1 MNGVGQVERK
11 TQDRIIK
18 LFSDSDKLD
27 YKYLGNWHDRE
38 NNSNIEEKYLH
49 KYLVKKGYSK
59 QLINRA
65 IEMLVNAANNQ
76 VDKLYYVNKEVSD
89 QLQKNINILKSNIKF
104 YRNKFNSDTIG
115 KIIMIVMLSMLLFG
129 IVMCIFNG

>member
-1 MNGVGQVERK
+1 M
-11 TQDRIIK
+11 
-18 LFSDSDKLD
+18 
-27 YKYLGNWHDRE
+27 
-38 NNSNIEEKYLH
+38 
-49 KYLVKKGYSK
+49 
-59 QLINRA
+59 
-65 IEMLVNAANNQ
+65 
-76 VDKLYYVNKEVSD
+76 YYVNKEVSD